1 MGVTAHVLHNFCLFF
16 INATS
21 YHFGQY
27 EPLSPCTTKSSMVWR
42 FGGIEISVTLESY
55 KRILFQS
62 NPSLECSLWKKIF
75 SFLGKEFTWDLPTDL
90 LDPFLNF
97 HLNSLYNSGPYNS
110 PNFVNAT
117 SFFTLCVFQGTLC
130 SLFGPILYMT
140 FLSLYSYTYL
150 PTHLCFSTWVWVY
163 FRFP

>member
-27 EPLSPCTTKSSMVWR
+27 EPLYPCTTKSSMVWR

-97 HLNSLYNSGPYNS
+97 HLNSLY
-110 PNFVNAT
+110 V
-117 SFFTLCVFQGTLC
+117 FFRALYA
-130 SLFGPILYMT
+130 LFLVQFCT
-140 FLSLYSYTYL
+140 WLFSLYILIPTYL
-150 PTHLCFSTWVWVY
+150 PIYVSQHGYECISVFP
-163 FRFP
+163 RFIIYVSVKAETSE